1 MPMQLS
7 TPMRVP
13 GRFKSCSPW
22 SASTSIWRRASR
34 GGWCRRRTCNLRNDA
49 GIGNV
54 QPYQRVE
61 ELSGSLMSWPLPPES
76 QGICL
81 SVNGACLDGL
91 HGARDA
97 TRSSLSCSERVGH
110 WLTLP
115 PSGGWHAIREP
126 TGLAPLKK
134 EKARQ
139 VVRRDQRV
147 YLTEPKFRNHKGSK
161 LSSLW

>member
-22 SASTSIWRRASR
+22 SAATSIWRRASQ
-34 GGWCRRRTCNLRNDA
+34 GGWCRRRTCNLRIDA

-54 QPYQRVE
+54 QPYHRVE
-61 ELSGSLMSWPLPPES
+61 DLSGSLMSWPLPPES

-81 SVNGACLDGL
+81 SVNGACLYGL

-97 TRSSLSCSERVGH
+97 TRSSLSFRTSWALVD
-110 WLTLP
+110 LD
-115 PSGGWHAIREP
+115 PSGGLHAIREQ
-126 TGLAPLKK
+126 TGLALFK
-134 EKARQ
+134 EGESQTGRSP
-139 VVRRDQRV
+139 R
-147 YLTEPKFRNHKGSK
+147 
-161 LSSLW
+161 